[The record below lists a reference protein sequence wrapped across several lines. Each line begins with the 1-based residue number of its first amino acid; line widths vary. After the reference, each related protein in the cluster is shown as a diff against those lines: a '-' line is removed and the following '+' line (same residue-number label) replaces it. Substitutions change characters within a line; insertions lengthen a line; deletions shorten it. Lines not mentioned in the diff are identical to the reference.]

1 MNRRTMSSLKLII
14 EYDGSRYNG
23 FQRQTSNAERP
34 PKRPRY
40 CDEGR
45 KKGVACTI
53 QDCLEEAFLQWKPD
67 STLESLRLRFAG
79 RTDKGVHARG
89 QIIVVDLKVQ
99 ERDWEVV
106 KALNSRLPLDISVRS
121 VEPCCSTL
129 EPRLAC
135 TKKEYTYTIRYRRLD
150 VDLLG
155 DTLPICLQGGPH
167 SIRTAHD
174 PPCLWIC
181 PWALDDGFI
190 PSLCEIL
197 AGNHDYSAFIHKS
210 DRFTHNNLK
219 DLTKFDFEVIQE
231 TPEEIPAVTGRFRL
245 QAKGFGRSMVR
256 NLIGFVVDVSRGV
269 IDANEAKGIWTAD
282 KANMVNAAPAS
293 GLCLEQVWF

>member
-1 MNRRTMSSLKLII
+1 VETRLDAGPSL
-14 EYDGSRYNG
+14 
-23 FQRQTSNAERP
+23 NA
-34 PKRPRY
+34 
-40 CDEGR
+40 
-45 KKGVACTI
+45 
-53 QDCLEEAFLQWKPD
+53 
-67 STLESLRLRFAG
+67 LRSAG

-89 QIIVVDLKVQ
+89 QVIVVDLKVQ

-121 VEPCCSTL
+121 VEPCSSTL

-155 DTLPICLQGGPH
+155 DTLPICSSHGRPTA

-190 PSLCEIL
+190 PSLCETL

-210 DRFTHNNLK
+210 DRFTHNNFK
-219 DLTKFDFEVIQE
+219 DLTKFDFKVY
-231 TPEEIPAVTGRFRL
+231 P
-245 QAKGFGRSMVR
+245 R
-256 NLIGFVVDVSRGV
+256 N
-269 IDANEAKGIWTAD
+269 T
-282 KANMVNAAPAS
+282 
-293 GLCLEQVWF
+293 